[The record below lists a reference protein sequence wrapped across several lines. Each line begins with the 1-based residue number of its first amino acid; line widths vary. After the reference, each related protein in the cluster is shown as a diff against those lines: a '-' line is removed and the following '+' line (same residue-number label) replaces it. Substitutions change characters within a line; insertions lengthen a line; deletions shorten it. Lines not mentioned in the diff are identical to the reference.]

1 MDKPLYCMHVTAL
14 SWLSGAAQRGMASSN
29 AQDMAMTAWAF
40 AKLEVSCILLFSVR
54 FLLFAVCCSLFA
66 VCCMLSS
73 VCYLLS
79 TVSRLPCLLSP
90 PIPQVRDAALMLSVA
105 KHAQLTSFNQ
115 LDVTS
120 MLWAFAVMSSEEI
133 KDESGSHV
141 GRVVEQKDVPSAA
154 RELQD
159 VTEGFLK
166 KLVERAAELTPGMDG
181 QQIVYALNAVA
192 VAELPHAGR
201 LVVRTPHTEDNKYKK
216 TYPHTHTYVHT
227 RTHIAHIHAYK

>member
-40 AKLEVSCILLFSVR
+40 AKLEVSCILLFPVR
-54 FLLFAVCCSLFA
+54 FLLFAVCFL
-66 VCCMLSS
+66 LSAI
-73 VCYLLS
+73 CYLCF
-79 TVSRLPCLLSP
+79 VFFWLLSAVYCQLYVLP
-90 PIPQVRDAALMLSVA
+90 AKPASSTPQVRDAALMLSLA

-120 MLWAFAVMSSEEI
+120 MLWAFAVMSSEES
-133 KDESGSHV
+133 KDESGTHT
-141 GRVVEQKDVPSAA
+141 GDLPSAT
-154 RELQD
+154 REGQD